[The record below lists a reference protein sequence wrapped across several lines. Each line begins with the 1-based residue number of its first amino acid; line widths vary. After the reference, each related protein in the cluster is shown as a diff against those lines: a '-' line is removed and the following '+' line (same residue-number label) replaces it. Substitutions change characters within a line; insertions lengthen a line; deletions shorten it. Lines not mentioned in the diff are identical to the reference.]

1 MSDKKTTV
9 KSSILSLFTFLLA
22 IAFWYFLRELFIW
35 QEGKTI
41 LNLIYTS
48 IFFSLFIIFSLVYLV
63 LIDNRKI
70 VLLSSFFISFSLLA
84 FFLRQYGN
92 WVGRAAIISYI
103 ISAFILFI
111 GYSTANRNLISERKN
126 SIIFHPAKT
135 IMRAVPTF
143 MIVFAILLSVIF
155 YFNFPLMDKDKNIE
169 IKEEHLKKVS
179 EPFGDMINRYL
190 PVYYLDI
197 TADEFIILNLFLNLP
212 FVQGEEELKPPV
224 DIDKVPEKIANYLK
238 DKGVNNLEEINYMQ
252 YMREDKEFR
261 ILFIEEIKKIT
272 DEANPN
278 LLSRYRLNLSN
289 NWDIKLSGK
298 ETMSRVYTQ
307 LVNNR
312 INQFP
317 ERTKNLLL
325 ILPAI
330 VLFEIIQIAFIILGF
345 IYSLFSWALLIIFY
359 KAKFY
364 HYKKIEVEKEEI
376 EL

>member
-1 MSDKKTTV
+1 MSDKKITI

-22 IAFWYFLRELFIW
+22 IAFWYFLKELFIW

-63 LIDNRKI
+63 LIDNKKI
-70 VLLSSFFISFSLLA
+70 VLLSSFFISFSFLA
-84 FFLRQYGN
+84 FFLREYGN
-92 WVGRAAIISYI
+92 WVDRVAIISYVV
-103 ISAFILFI
+103 SAFILFI

-126 SIIFHPAKT
+126 SITFHPTKT

-212 FVQGEEELKPPV
+212 FVQGEEEIKPLV
-224 DIDKVPEKIANYLK
+224 DIDKIPEEIENYLK

-272 DEANPN
+272 DKANPY

-289 NWDIKLSGK
+289 NWGIELSGK
-298 ETMSRVYTQ
+298 ESMGRVYTQ
-307 LVNNR
+307 LINNR

-330 VLFEIIQIAFIILGF
+330 VLFEIIQISFIILGF

>member
-1 MSDKKTTV
+1 MSDKKITI

-70 VLLSSFFISFSLLA
+70 VLLSSFFISFSFLA
-84 FFLRQYGN
+84 FFLREYGN
-92 WVGRAAIISYI
+92 WVDRVAIISYVV
-103 ISAFILFI
+103 SAFILFI

-126 SIIFHPAKT
+126 SITFHPAKT

-212 FVQGEEELKPPV
+212 FVQGEEEIKPSV
-224 DIDKVPEKIANYLK
+224 DIDKIPEEIENYLK
-238 DKGVNNLEEINYMQ
+238 DKGVNNLEEINYTQ

-272 DEANPN
+272 DKANPN

-298 ETMSRVYTQ
+298 ESMGRVYTQ
-307 LVNNR
+307 LINNR